1 MTKKNHDNNPLPSYF
16 LGIHL
21 LILLIPLLL
30 YKLFHI
36 LRPNKIFFCFD
47 SPIKR
52 MYFDP
57 SEDYMGYM
65 FAGDY
70 CVTAMHVH
78 CNVSFKFLVICR
90 FVYVLIITVI
100 HYGIITQNI
109 FEVFFLSKR
118 NKDTE
123 RQSGYTME

>member
-1 MTKKNHDNNPLPSYF
+1 MKKSRLYNPLPYHF

-30 YKLFHI
+30 YKLFDI
-36 LRPNKIFFCFD
+36 LSQNKIFFCFD

-70 CVTAMHVH
+70 YDRHTC
-78 CNVSFKFLVICR
+78 SL
-90 FVYVLIITVI
+90 
-100 HYGIITQNI
+100 
-109 FEVFFLSKR
+109 
-118 NKDTE
+118 
-123 RQSGYTME
+123 